1 MNELQQVVDCYT
13 HVRNVGQNIILGC
26 VASGWREREG
36 EKGGTINVCTYTRI
50 IPCRATILAKEEAS
64 TWRTID
70 RRINTSSI
78 RPFHGRSG
86 TCTAMVQGRQK
97 PGGKDK
103 DISLS
108 RCSRGY
114 RGIESMPVTNEI
126 RYATEW
132 IVVPGNCNDR
142 ILN

>member
-13 HVRNVGQNIILGC
+13 HVGQNIILGC

-86 TCTAMVQGRQK
+86 TCTAIVQGRQK
-97 PGGKDK
+97 LGGKDK
-103 DISLS
+103 DTSLS

-126 RYATEW
+126 RYAIEW
-132 IVVPGNCNDR
+132 IVPGNCNDR